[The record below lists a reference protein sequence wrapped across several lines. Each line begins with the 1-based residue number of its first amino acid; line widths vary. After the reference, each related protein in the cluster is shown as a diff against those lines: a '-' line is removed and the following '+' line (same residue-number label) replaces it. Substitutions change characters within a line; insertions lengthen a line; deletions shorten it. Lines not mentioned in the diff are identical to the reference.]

1 MTLCVCVEGG
11 GSLLPVCLSRSCRPP
26 TPALLSSLFS
36 PLCASIPAAEFGPHI
51 CLHSASL
58 SSSHITPSH
67 RSRNRRRKNWPPP
80 VTNCNPLFFLLWPQT
95 HPLPPP
101 PPPGTEEAE
110 GGRGGGGCSGGCCS
124 GKIGSERSIVFI
136 PVSPSSLGS
145 DTGGG
150 LAQTRGAFSG
160 CGRSPGSL
168 PGSGDP
174 AVLMEPL
181 PSQGQTLRHFTAS
194 RPRPRRTHTQPPSS
208 RTQDPALKSEDEATD
223 GMGRVDEGV
232 EEFFTK
238 RIIPDYSLK
247 GQWEESNPAQAPPL
261 EPSLSPS
268 ASTPVSPSSDS
279 ITSSTVTPLDSSL
292 TCSDVPPPPSP
303 TSPPTSP
310 SVTSS
315 STAAL
320 PSKNIKKKFGDF
332 FAFKRP
338 RTGRAAKAEGG
349 EAGKVKRTSI
359 ADLIRPLR
367 DAKDRDRERARD
379 KHRDANLSND
389 AAVTEGTAA
398 SSPHL
403 DEDAK
408 EAVDPD
414 GTSAPAAETAPSRP
428 TIATTPDLTDATLS
442 DLQKDGV
449 SLPPFLPECAQMP
462 SGVAPASAEQLRTK
476 LPSVEGTVERRVKK
490 TFREGKSQSLI
501 LLSGLE
507 PEDKDAAHSKCV
519 SDGTSSFEHR
529 LQVMLHRMGVTKTP
543 PADSKHNQN
552 KDEELRKANS
562 EGAILE
568 KPGPPVKPRTMST
581 SAADPRHPVKVLD
594 PIRPEPHPHLK
605 SVDRPSGPLPPKPA
619 VAAKPPLPL
628 PTPPAGDAASS
639 STAPLRVQLRPHAD
653 PPAQGPPCSAASP
666 RREPLPTSP
675 SPWSAQQRSEKAQS
689 ATAENLLKPRAHL
702 KPLPQRRAVSVHE
715 DALAMTQELKS
726 VLQRS
731 PVRFRGN
738 RGDLPAFKEDQSS
751 TEDVPVIQDAP
762 STGATRDERP
772 TSDPLSLKSP
782 EQSSCH
788 EGPAGSVP
796 ELRCKVEAPASTV
809 GPEAPRHPHVG
820 PLTPRSP
827 ETVEVDLRSSTQ
839 RTVDVILTRHSGD
852 QSEPRT

>member
-1 MTLCVCVEGG
+1 
-11 GSLLPVCLSRSCRPP
+11 
-26 TPALLSSLFS
+26 
-36 PLCASIPAAEFGPHI
+36 
-51 CLHSASL
+51 
-58 SSSHITPSH
+58 
-67 RSRNRRRKNWPPP
+67 
-80 VTNCNPLFFLLWPQT
+80 
-95 HPLPPP
+95 
-101 PPPGTEEAE
+101 
-110 GGRGGGGCSGGCCS
+110 
-124 GKIGSERSIVFI
+124 
-136 PVSPSSLGS
+136 
-145 DTGGG
+145 
-150 LAQTRGAFSG
+150 
-160 CGRSPGSL
+160 
-168 PGSGDP
+168 
-174 AVLMEPL
+174 MEPL

-208 RTQDPALKSEDEATD
+208 RTQEPALKSEDEATD

-268 ASTPVSPSSDS
+268 ASTPVSPSSDN

-292 TCSDVPPPPSP
+292 TCSDVPPSPSP
-303 TSPPTSP
+303 ASPPTSP

-315 STAAL
+315 SSAAL

-338 RTGRAAKAEGG
+338 RTGRAAKAGGAEGG

-398 SSPHL
+398 SSRHL
-403 DEDAK
+403 DGDAK

-414 GTSAPAAETAPSRP
+414 GTSAPAAEIAPSHP

-449 SLPPFLPECAQMP
+449 SLPPFLPECAQTP
-462 SGVAPASAEQLRTK
+462 SGVTPPSAEPLRTK

-507 PEDKDAAHSKCV
+507 PEDKDGTHSKKCV

-543 PADSKHNQN
+543 PADSKHSQN

-581 SAADPRHPVKVLD
+581 SSADPRHPVKVLD
-594 PIRPEPHPHLK
+594 PIRPELHPHLK
-605 SVDRPSGPLPPKPA
+605 PIDRPSGPLPPKPA

-628 PTPPAGDAASS
+628 PTPPAGDTASS
-639 STAPLRVQLRPHAD
+639 SSAPLRVQLRPHVD
-653 PPAQGPPCSAASP
+653 PPAPSEERESPQGPSSAASP
-666 RREPLPTSP
+666 RKEPFPTSP

-689 ATAENLLKPRAHL
+689 VTAENLLKPRPHL
-702 KPLPQRRAVSVHE
+702 KPLTQRRAVSVHE

-731 PVRFRGN
+731 PVRFQGN
-738 RGDLPAFKEDQSS
+738 RGDLPTFKEDPSS

-772 TSDPLSLKSP
+772 TSDPSSLKSP
-782 EQSSCH
+782 ERSTCH
-788 EGPAGSVP
+788 EGSTGSVP
-796 ELRCKVEAPASTV
+796 ELPCKVEAPASTV
-809 GPEAPRHPHVG
+809 GPETPRHPHVG
-820 PLTPRSP
+820 PPTPRSP
-827 ETVEVDLRSSTQ
+827 GTVEVDLRNSTQ
-839 RTVDVILTRHSGD
+839 RTVDVILTRHIGD